1 MACSER
7 LEGEVTSMT
16 TIKGKQL
23 YTSAVAAIGLFA
35 LSTTFPARAQVILDM
50 SLITCEQYLG
60 YDPAR
65 QEMVSAWMS
74 GYFNAS
80 INQPVVSVERF
91 EYNKR
96 VVTDYC
102 REHRRETLMS
112 AIRQSVF

>member
-1 MACSER
+1 
-7 LEGEVTSMT
+7 MT
-16 TIKGKQL
+16 RIRRKLIRG
-23 YTSAVAAIGLFA
+23 SSVATMGLLA
-35 LSTTFPARAQVILDM
+35 LSATTPASAQVILDM
-50 SLITCEQYLG
+50 SLISCEQYLE
-60 YDPAR
+60 YSPSR
-65 QEMVSAWMS
+65 QEMVAAWMS

-80 INQPVVSVERF
+80 INQPVVSLEKF

>member
-1 MACSER
+1 MR
-7 LEGEVTSMT
+7 
-16 TIKGKQL
+16 TIRGKQL
-23 YTSAVAAIGLFA
+23 YTSAVAAIGLVA
-35 LSTTFPARAQVILDM
+35 LSAGVPARAQVILDM

-60 YDPAR
+60 YDAAR
-65 QEMVSAWMS
+65 QEMVASWMS
-74 GYFNAS
+74 GGYFNAS
-80 INQPVVSVERF
+80 INQPVVSLERF